1 MNLGLEGKA
10 ALVGGASRGLGR
22 AVAEGLAREGCRV
35 AIAARGREALEA
47 TARQIGEAAGVEILP
62 VVCDMSRY
70 EDIRRFVAQTAER
83 FGRLDIVVNNAG
95 GPPLGD
101 FEEHSDEAWQKAIDQ
116 NFLSVAR
123 VVREALP
130 HLRKQ
135 GGGRIINITSVA
147 VKEPIAGLI
156 LSNAARLGVVGL
168 AKTLSRELG
177 PDQITVNNVCPGFTL
192 TDRMRELYGGRAE
205 AQGRTLDELLAEEA
219 QRIPIRRLAQP
230 EDLAALV
237 VFLASEPAR
246 HITGTTIQV
255 DGGSTAAVM

>member
-1 MNLGLEGKA
+1 MDLGLDGKA

-47 TARQIGEAAGVEILP
+47 AAREIGGATGVEVLP

-70 EDIRRFVAQTAER
+70 DDIKRFVAQTVER
-83 FGRLDIVVNNAG
+83 FGRLDVVVNNAG
-95 GPPLGD
+95 GPPPGD
-101 FEEHSDEAWQKAIDQ
+101 FEEHSEEAWQKALDQ

-130 HLRKQ
+130 HLRRQ
-135 GGGRIINITSVA
+135 GGGRIINLTSVA
-147 VKEPIAGLI
+147 VKEPIPGLI

-177 PDQITVNNVCPGFTL
+177 PDQITVNNVCPGLTL

-219 QRIPIRRLAQP
+219 KRIPLGRLAQP
-230 EDLAALV
+230 KDLAALV

-246 HITGTTIQV
+246 HISGTTIQV
-255 DGGSTAAVM
+255 DGGSTGAVF

>member
-1 MNLGLEGKA
+1 MDMGLDGKV

-47 TARQIGEAAGVEILP
+47 AAQEIGGATGVEVLP
-62 VVCDMSRY
+62 VVCDMSLY
-70 EDIRRFVAQTAER
+70 DDIKRFVAQTVER
-83 FGRLDIVVNNAG
+83 FGRLDVVVNNAG
-95 GPPLGD
+95 GPPLGS
-101 FEEHSDEAWQKAIDQ
+101 FEEQSEEAWQKAIDQ

-130 HLRKQ
+130 HLRRQ
-135 GGGRIINITSVA
+135 GGGRIINLTSVA
-147 VKEPIAGLI
+147 VKEPIPGLI

-177 PDQITVNNVCPGFTL
+177 PDQITVNNVCPGLTL
-192 TDRMRELYGGRAE
+192 TDRMRDLYGGRAE

-219 QRIPIRRLAQP
+219 QRIPLGRLAQP

-246 HITGTTIQV
+246 HISGATIQV
-255 DGGSTAAVM
+255 DGGSTGAVF